1 MGENDTTI
9 KFKADIASLKK
20 EFREASNI
28 IRLANSEFKAS
39 SAQLDNWENDADGVS
54 AKLTQLNTVLN
65 AQKSQLRVLKE
76 QYEKTVAQQG
86 EASSGA
92 QALLIKM
99 NNQKAAVGNTEKQIR
114 KYNGRLSEL
123 KSSTDEAEKAS
134 ADFDTEVKNLD
145 DSLEETVEEAGSLS
159 DGFTVM
165 KGVLAD
171 LAATAIKNVVQG
183 FKDIGA
189 AVKDAY
195 LEYDEGIDNVI
206 KATGATGEA
215 ADNLKESYK
224 EVSKSVVADYGSI
237 GDTLGEVNTRFGF
250 TGEALE
256 ECTTQFMKFAD
267 ITGSDAK
274 TAVQL
279 VSRAMGDA
287 GIEAED
293 YSSLLD
299 SLALAAQASGISVD
313 SLTEYLTKYGAPMR
327 ALGMEAKD
335 SIAIFSGWEKAG
347 VNTEIAFSGMK
358 NAIANWAKNGKDA
371 RVEFKQTLEDIAACP
386 DIASATTQAIEI
398 FGKKAGPD
406 LADAIH
412 GGRFEYEEFLNLLE
426 SSTGTVEATYE
437 ETQSGVDKVKLAF
450 QNAKTEVADIVA
462 GFIDEHKPEIESFI
476 KVGMDGLKRLMD
488 LFPKIKDKLKVVI
501 DVVKDVG
508 SYLIKNFGPI
518 LKDFGK
524 ALLPLIQSALKT
536 IKPLVEGI
544 GDVLKP
550 ILKFVEPIFEIAIKG
565 LGKIIELLPELGL
578 KSILENLGFIKD
590 EAGGVSEK
598 YQKIA
603 ESANKMADDL
613 KLIKEENAKIGEE
626 VLAEYGHYKD
636 LAGELDNLVDKSG
649 KIKEHCEYRVK
660 QIVEELNP
668 VMGDTLKIVDGELQG
683 YKDIAAEIDNII
695 LKKEA
700 ETLID
705 KGRENYDS
713 AVENRAIAMQE
724 RWDHED
730 EKSDLRKQLR
740 ELKKEDYLLDPRK
753 GGFPEYYKK
762 KNQLLTDIESVN
774 NALKKDKENIMGLT
788 NEIENYENL
797 RNSATEN
804 NISAM
809 KRYTIA
815 YSSNLITC
823 NNGTLSALKKQ
834 SEEQS
839 AIYEKMLEDREKGD
853 KSITDNML
861 TNAQSRSNIAKDEYL
876 KAKQIADEQGKA
888 AAESFAAGAD
898 SMLNTVKVSGGKIT
912 NSYAEGVTSESETAK
927 NAVYEM
933 LSEAS
938 NSNDEFTRNTA
949 KQLGEMFSQGFAD
962 GIEEATFLAVAG
974 AAQMASSAMAAVQ
987 HTIDS
992 HSPSRK
998 TAQFGRFFT
1007 DGFAIGIA
1015 EKAKEVINSARSMAQ
1030 GALNEIRQGIDSS
1043 GLLTGGTSLKPSGTG
1058 GNALSGSVVNN
1069 YNFNQ
1074 TNNSPKAL
1082 SRIEIYRQSKNLLRL
1097 K

>member
-1 MGENDTTI
+1 MSGNDTTI
-9 KFKADIASLKK
+9 KFRADIASLKK

-39 SAQLDNWENDADGVS
+39 SAQMDNWENDADGVS

-65 AQKSQLRVLKE
+65 AQKSQLKVLKE

-159 DGFTVM
+159 EGFTVM

-171 LAATAIKNVVQG
+171 LASTAIKNVIQG

-224 EVSKSVVADYGSI
+224 EVSKSVVADYGSL

-250 TGEALE
+250 TGESLE

-287 GIEAED
+287 GIEAKD

-412 GGRFEYEEFLNLLE
+412 GGRFEYEEFFNLLE

-437 ETQSGVDKVKLAF
+437 ETQSGIDKVKLAF
-450 QNAKTEVADIVA
+450 QNVRTEFADIVA

-476 KVGMDGLKRLMD
+476 KAGMDGLKRLMD
-488 LFPKIKDKLKVVI
+488 LFFQIGKRLDKFTGWLQSGGKSAELFKSSVIGLATAFTIYKVATTGVT
-501 DVVKDVG
+501 
-508 SYLIKNFGPI
+508 
-518 LKDFGK
+518 K
-524 ALLPLIQSALKT
+524 ALTIGKKAVDAYRKAQALLNATNPVGWIT
-536 IKPLVEGI
+536 I
-544 GDVLKP
+544 
-550 ILKFVEPIFEIAIKG
+550 
-565 LGKIIELLPELGL
+565 
-578 KSILENLGFIKD
+578 
-590 EAGGVSEK
+590 GVSAFAGLATAIESLPSPVDK
-598 YQKIA
+598 MRESFSKLSDEEQALVDRSKELKESCDEWDESRRAALEDNKAEFDYYQRIA
-603 ESANKMADDL
+603 E
-613 KLIKEENAKIGEE
+613 
-626 VLAEYGHYKD
+626 
-636 LAGELDNLVDKSG
+636 ELDTIVDKNG
-649 KIKEHCEYRVK
+649 KIKEGYEDRAKV
-660 QIVEELNP
+660 I
-668 VMGDTLKIVDGELQG
+668 TGELSEALGIEIGITDGVIDKYSELQKEIEKTILIKEAQAALDAEQSFYMEAQKGIGDAQLALMNDQQALQDINSKIGNKKAALNALKYMTTKEYERAYG
-683 YKDIAAEIDNII
+683 YNDGKDIADMKNELGDEIDGLIERQEQLQGSLRTSEETFYRYSKSIKNNNGLAAAIVSKDTDSI
-695 LKKEA
+695 KRSLDDLYNGFVTCETGTKEMLQKQ
-700 ETLID
+700 EDDIRTEY
-705 KGRENYDS
+705 ENMRN
-713 AVENRAIAMQE
+713 AVKEGNTVITQEDVDAQHIRLNRAI
-724 RWDHED
+724 D
-730 EKSDLRKQLR
+730 
-740 ELKKEDYLLDPRK
+740 
-753 GGFPEYYKK
+753 
-762 KNQLLTDIESVN
+762 
-774 NALKKDKENIMGLT
+774 
-788 NEIENYENL
+788 
-797 RNSATEN
+797 EN
-804 NISAM
+804 NKKTQEM
-809 KRYTIA
+809 KRGA
-815 YSSNLITC
+815 
-823 NNGTLSALKKQ
+823 
-834 SEEQS
+834 EE
-839 AIYEKMLEDREKGD
+839 AGD
-853 KSITDNML
+853 K
-861 TNAQSRSNIAKDEYL
+861 
-876 KAKQIADEQGKA
+876 
-888 AAESFAAGAD
+888 
-898 SMLNTVKVSGGKIT
+898 
-912 NSYAEGVTSESETAK
+912 YAEGITSKNETVSIAVKNMIESG
-927 NAVYEM
+927 Y
-933 LSEAS
+933 

-949 KQLGEMFSQGFAD
+949 KQLGEMFSQGFAN
-962 GIEEATFLAVAG
+962 GIEEAAFLAIAG
-974 AAQMASSAMAAVQ
+974 ATKMASSAMAAVREVTETQ
-987 HTIDS
+987 
-992 HSPSRK
+992 SPSRK
-998 TAQFGRFFT
+998 TKELGGFFT
-1007 DGFAIGIA
+1007 EGYAIGIA

-1043 GLLTGGTSLKPSGTG
+1043 GLLTMGTTLKSSGVG
-1058 GNALSGSVVNN
+1058 GNAVSGSVVNN
-1069 YNFNQ
+1069 YNNNFNQ
-1074 TNNSPKAL
+1074 INNSPKAL
-1082 SRIEIYRQSKNLLRL
+1082 SRIEIYRQSKNLLKL

>member
-1 MGENDTTI
+1 MSGNDTTI
-9 KFKADIASLKK
+9 KFRADIASLKK

-39 SAQLDNWENDADGVS
+39 SAQMDNWENDADGVS

-65 AQKSQLRVLKE
+65 AQKSQLKVLKE

-159 DGFTVM
+159 EGFTVM

-171 LAATAIKNVVQG
+171 LASTAIKNVIQG

-206 KATGATGEA
+206 KATGATGEV

-224 EVSKSVVADYGSI
+224 EVSKSVVADYGSL

-250 TGEALE
+250 TGESLE

-287 GIEAED
+287 GIEAKD

-386 DIASATTQAIEI
+386 DIVSATTQAIEI

-450 QNAKTEVADIVA
+450 QNAKTEVADIVK
-462 GFIDEHKPEIESFI
+462 DIES
-476 KVGMDGLKRLMD
+476 
-488 LFPKIKDKLKVVI
+488 
-501 DVVKDVG
+501 
-508 SYLIKNFGPI
+508 YLVKNFGPI

-524 ALLPLIQSALKT
+524 ALLPLIKSALKT
-536 IKPLVEGI
+536 IKSLIEGI
-544 GDVLKP
+544 GNVLKP
-550 ILKFVEPIFEIAIKG
+550 ILKFVKPIFEIAIKG

-636 LAGELDNLVDKSG
+636 LAGELDNLVDKNG
-649 KIKEHCEYRVK
+649 KIKEHYEHRVK

-724 RWDHED
+724 RWNHED
-730 EKSDLRKQLR
+730 EKSDLEKQLR
-740 ELKKEDYLLDPRK
+740 ELKKEDYLDLRT

-774 NALKKDKENIMGLT
+774 NALKKDKETIMGLT

-797 RNSATEN
+797 RDSATEG
-804 NISAM
+804 NISAI
-809 KRYTIA
+809 KRYATA
-815 YSSNLITC
+815 LTANLITC
-823 NNGTLSALKKQ
+823 NNGTLSTLKKQ

-839 AIYEKMLEDREKGD
+839 AIYEKMLEDRKNGD
-853 KSITDNML
+853 KSITDSML

-912 NSYAEGVTSESETAK
+912 NSYAEGITSESETAK

-933 LSEAS
+933 LSQAS
-938 NSNDEFTRNTA
+938 NSNDEFIRNTA
-949 KQLGEMFSQGFAD
+949 KQLGEMFSQGFAN
-962 GIEEATFLAVAG
+962 GIEEAAFYAAVA
-974 AAQMASSAMAAVQ
+974 AADMANSAIAAVREA
-987 HTIDS
+987 TDTN
-992 HSPSRK
+992 SPSRK
-998 TAQFGRFFT
+998 AIQLGGFFT
-1007 DGFAIGIA
+1007 EGYAVGIA

-1043 GLLTGGTSLKPSGTG
+1043 GLLTMGTTLKSSGVG
-1058 GNALSGSVVNN
+1058 GNAVSGSVVNN
-1069 YNFNQ
+1069 YNNNFNQ
-1074 TNNSPKAL
+1074 INNSPKAL
-1082 SRIEIYRQSKNLLRL
+1082 SRIEIYRQSKNLLKL

>member
-1 MGENDTTI
+1 MGGNDTTI
-9 KFKADIASLKK
+9 KFRADIASLKK

-39 SAQLDNWENDADGVS
+39 SAQMDNWENDADGVS

-65 AQKSQLRVLKE
+65 AQKSQLKVLKE

-159 DGFTVM
+159 EGFTVM

-171 LAATAIKNVVQG
+171 LASTAIKNVIQG

-224 EVSKSVVADYGSI
+224 EVSKSVVADYGSL

-250 TGEALE
+250 TGESLE

-287 GIEAED
+287 GIEAKD

-450 QNAKTEVADIVA
+450 QNAKTEVADIVK
-462 GFIDEHKPEIESFI
+462 DIES
-476 KVGMDGLKRLMD
+476 
-488 LFPKIKDKLKVVI
+488 
-501 DVVKDVG
+501 
-508 SYLIKNFGPI
+508 YLVKNFGPI

-524 ALLPLIQSALKT
+524 ALLPLIKSALKT
-536 IKPLVEGI
+536 IKSLIEGI
-544 GDVLKP
+544 GNVLKP
-550 ILKFVEPIFEIAIKG
+550 ILKFVKPIFEIAIKG

-636 LAGELDNLVDKSG
+636 LAGELDNLVDKNG
-649 KIKEHCEYRVK
+649 KIKEHYEYRVK

-713 AVENRAIAMQE
+713 AVEKRGEAMQE

-730 EKSDLRKQLR
+730 EKSDLEKQLR
-740 ELKKEDYLLDPRK
+740 ELKKEDYLDLRT
-753 GGFPEYYKK
+753 GGFPGYYEKK
-762 KNQLLTDIESVN
+762 KQLLTDIESLN
-774 NALKKDKENIMGLT
+774 NTLEKDKENIMGLT

-797 RNSATEN
+797 RDSATEG
-804 NISAM
+804 NISAI
-809 KRYTIA
+809 KRYATA
-815 YSSNLITC
+815 LTANLITC
-823 NNGTLSALKKQ
+823 NNGTLSTLKKQ

-839 AIYEKMLEDREKGD
+839 AIYEKMLEDRNNGD
-853 KSITDNML
+853 KSITDSML

-912 NSYAEGVTSESETAK
+912 NSYAEGITSESETAK

-933 LSEAS
+933 LSQAS
-938 NSNDEFTRNTA
+938 NSNDEFIRNTA
-949 KQLGEMFSQGFAD
+949 KQLGEMFSQGFAN
-962 GIEEATFLAVAG
+962 GIEEAAFYAAVA
-974 AAQMASSAMAAVQ
+974 AADMANSAIAAVREA
-987 HTIDS
+987 TDTN
-992 HSPSRK
+992 SPSRK
-998 TAQFGRFFT
+998 AIQLGGFFT
-1007 DGFAIGIA
+1007 EGYAVGIA

-1043 GLLTGGTSLKPSGTG
+1043 GLLTMGTTLKSSGVG
-1058 GNALSGSVVNN
+1058 GNAVSGSVVNN
-1069 YNFNQ
+1069 YNNNFNQ
-1074 TNNSPKAL
+1074 INNSPKAL
-1082 SRIEIYRQSKNLLRL
+1082 SRIEIYRQSKNLLKL

>member
-9 KFKADIASLKK
+9 KFKADIVSLKK

-39 SAQLDNWENDADGVS
+39 SAQLDNWENEADGVS
-54 AKLTQLNTVLN
+54 AKLTQLNTVLS
-65 AQKSQLRVLKE
+65 AQKSQLKVLKE
-76 QYEKTVAQQG
+76 QYEKTVSQQG

-134 ADFDTEVKNLD
+134 GDFDTEVKNLD
-145 DSLEETVEEAGSLS
+145 DSLEETAEEAVSLS
-159 DGFTVM
+159 EGFTVM

-358 NAIANWAKNGKDA
+358 NAIANWAKSGKDA

-437 ETQSGVDKVKLAF
+437 ETQSGVDKIKLAF
-450 QNAKTEVADIVA
+450 QNARTEFADIVA

-488 LFPKIKDKLKVVI
+488 LFSQIGKKLNEFTGWLKSGGKSAELFKSSVIGLATAFTIYKVATTGVT
-501 DVVKDVG
+501 
-508 SYLIKNFGPI
+508 
-518 LKDFGK
+518 K
-524 ALLPLIQSALKT
+524 ALTIGKKAVDAYRKAQALLNATNPVGWIT
-536 IKPLVEGI
+536 I
-544 GDVLKP
+544 
-550 ILKFVEPIFEIAIKG
+550 
-565 LGKIIELLPELGL
+565 
-578 KSILENLGFIKD
+578 
-590 EAGGVSEK
+590 GVSAFAGLATAIESLPSPVDEMRESFSK
-598 YQKIA
+598 LSDEEQALVDRSKELKESCDEWDESRRAALEDNKAEFDYYQR
-603 ESANKMADDL
+603 
-613 KLIKEENAKIGEE
+613 
-626 VLAEYGHYKD
+626 LAE
-636 LAGELDNLVDKSG
+636 ELDTIVDKNG
-649 KIKEHCEYRVK
+649 KIKEGYEDRARVITGELSEALGIEIGITDGVIDKYSELQKEIEKTILIKEAQAALDAEQSHYMEAQKNIQDSKLKLAENQQGLKDINKEIADVQLEYVDLLTMSLEDY
-660 QIVEELNP
+660 EEKYGHNGGKTR
-668 VMGDTLKIVDGELQG
+668 GDTQTELKGKIDGLIEQQEQLQG
-683 YKDIAAEIDNII
+683 SLRTSEETFYRYSKSITNNNGVAAAIVSKDTDSIRRSLDDLYNGFVTCETGTKEMLQKQEDDIRTEYENMRNAVKEGNTVITQEDIDAQHIR
-695 LKKEA
+695 L
-700 ETLID
+700 
-705 KGRENYDS
+705 
-713 AVENRAIAMQE
+713 NRAI
-724 RWDHED
+724 D
-730 EKSDLRKQLR
+730 
-740 ELKKEDYLLDPRK
+740 
-753 GGFPEYYKK
+753 
-762 KNQLLTDIESVN
+762 
-774 NALKKDKENIMGLT
+774 
-788 NEIENYENL
+788 
-797 RNSATEN
+797 EN
-804 NISAM
+804 NKKAQEM
-809 KRYTIA
+809 KRGA
-815 YSSNLITC
+815 
-823 NNGTLSALKKQ
+823 
-834 SEEQS
+834 EE
-839 AIYEKMLEDREKGD
+839 AGD
-853 KSITDNML
+853 K
-861 TNAQSRSNIAKDEYL
+861 
-876 KAKQIADEQGKA
+876 
-888 AAESFAAGAD
+888 
-898 SMLNTVKVSGGKIT
+898 
-912 NSYAEGVTSESETAK
+912 YAEGITSKNETVSAAFV
-927 NAVYEM
+927 NM
-933 LSEAS
+933 LENVFYAE
-938 NSNDEFTRNTA
+938 DEFTRNTA

-974 AAQMASSAMAAVQ
+974 AAQMASAAMAAVRE
-987 HTIDS
+987 TTETN
-992 HSPSRK
+992 SPSRK
-998 TAQFGRFFT
+998 AEQLG
-1007 DGFAIGIA
+1007 GFLTEGYAIGIV

-1030 GALNEIRQGIDSS
+1030 GALNAIRQGIDSS
-1043 GLLTGGTSLKPSGTG
+1043 GLLTGGTSLKTSGTG

>member
-1 MGENDTTI
+1 MSGNDTTI
-9 KFKADIASLKK
+9 KFRADIASLKK

-39 SAQLDNWENDADGVS
+39 SAQMDNWENDADGVS

-65 AQKSQLRVLKE
+65 AQKSQLKVLKE

-159 DGFTVM
+159 EGFTVM

-171 LAATAIKNVVQG
+171 LASTAIKNVIQG

-224 EVSKSVVADYGSI
+224 EVSKSVVADYGSL

-250 TGEALE
+250 TGESLE

-287 GIEAED
+287 GIEAKD

-412 GGRFEYEEFLNLLE
+412 GGRFEYEEFFNLLE

-437 ETQSGVDKVKLAF
+437 ETQSGIDKVKLAF
-450 QNAKTEVADIVA
+450 QNVRTEFADIVA

-476 KVGMDGLKRLMD
+476 KAGMDGLKRLMD
-488 LFPKIKDKLKVVI
+488 LFFQIGKRLDKFTGWLQSGGKSAELFKSSVIGLATAFTIYKVATTGVT
-501 DVVKDVG
+501 
-508 SYLIKNFGPI
+508 
-518 LKDFGK
+518 K
-524 ALLPLIQSALKT
+524 ALTIGKKAVDAYRKAQALLNATNPVGWIT
-536 IKPLVEGI
+536 I
-544 GDVLKP
+544 
-550 ILKFVEPIFEIAIKG
+550 
-565 LGKIIELLPELGL
+565 
-578 KSILENLGFIKD
+578 
-590 EAGGVSEK
+590 GVSAFAGLATAIESLPSPVDK
-598 YQKIA
+598 MRESFSKLSDEEQALVDRSKELKESCDEWDESRRAALEDNKAEFDYYQR
-603 ESANKMADDL
+603 
-613 KLIKEENAKIGEE
+613 
-626 VLAEYGHYKD
+626 LAE
-636 LAGELDNLVDKSG
+636 ELDTIVDKNG
-649 KIKEHCEYRVK
+649 KIKEGYEDRAKV
-660 QIVEELNP
+660 I
-668 VMGDTLKIVDGELQG
+668 TGELSEALEIEIGITDGVIDKYSELQKEIEKTILIKEAQAALDAEQSFYMEAQKGIGDAQLALMNDQQALQDINSKIG
-683 YKDIAAEIDNII
+683 YKKAALNALKYMTTKEYERAYGYNDGKDIADMKNELGDEIDGLIERQEQLQGSLRTSEETFYRYSKSIKNNNGLAAAIVSKDTDSI
-695 LKKEA
+695 KRSLDDLYNGFVTCETGTKEMLQKQ
-700 ETLID
+700 EDDIRTEY
-705 KGRENYDS
+705 ENMRN
-713 AVENRAIAMQE
+713 AVKEGNTVITQEDVDAQHIRLNRAI
-724 RWDHED
+724 D
-730 EKSDLRKQLR
+730 
-740 ELKKEDYLLDPRK
+740 
-753 GGFPEYYKK
+753 
-762 KNQLLTDIESVN
+762 
-774 NALKKDKENIMGLT
+774 
-788 NEIENYENL
+788 
-797 RNSATEN
+797 EN
-804 NISAM
+804 NKKTQEM
-809 KRYTIA
+809 KRGA
-815 YSSNLITC
+815 
-823 NNGTLSALKKQ
+823 
-834 SEEQS
+834 EE
-839 AIYEKMLEDREKGD
+839 AGD
-853 KSITDNML
+853 K
-861 TNAQSRSNIAKDEYL
+861 
-876 KAKQIADEQGKA
+876 
-888 AAESFAAGAD
+888 
-898 SMLNTVKVSGGKIT
+898 
-912 NSYAEGVTSESETAK
+912 YAEGITSKNETVSIAVKNMIESG
-927 NAVYEM
+927 Y
-933 LSEAS
+933 

-949 KQLGEMFSQGFAD
+949 KQLGEMFSQGFAN
-962 GIEEATFLAVAG
+962 GIEEAAFLAVAG
-974 AAQMASSAMAAVQ
+974 AAQMASSAMAAVREVTRTQ
-987 HTIDS
+987 
-992 HSPSRK
+992 SPSRK
-998 TAQFGRFFT
+998 TKELGGFFT
-1007 DGFAIGIA
+1007 EGYAIGIA

-1043 GLLTGGTSLKPSGTG
+1043 GLLTMGTTLKSSGVG
-1058 GNALSGSVVNN
+1058 GNAVSGSVVNN
-1069 YNFNQ
+1069 YNNNFNQ
-1074 TNNSPKAL
+1074 INNSPKAL
-1082 SRIEIYRQSKNLLRL
+1082 SRIEIYRQSKNLLKL

>member
-39 SAQLDNWENDADGVS
+39 SAQLDNWENEADGVS
-54 AKLTQLNTVLN
+54 AKLTQLNTVLS
-65 AQKSQLRVLKE
+65 AQKSQLKVLKE

-159 DGFTVM
+159 EGFTVM

-358 NAIANWAKNGKDA
+358 NAIANWAKSGKDA

-386 DIASATTQAIEI
+386 DIASATAQAIEI

-437 ETQSGVDKVKLAF
+437 ETQSGVDKIKLAF
-450 QNAKTEVADIVA
+450 QNARTEFADIVA
-462 GFIDEHKPEIESFI
+462 GFIDEHKSEIESFI

-488 LFPKIKDKLKVVI
+488 LFSQIGKKLDEFTGWLQSGKKSAELFKSSVIGLATAFTIYKVATTGVT
-501 DVVKDVG
+501 
-508 SYLIKNFGPI
+508 
-518 LKDFGK
+518 K
-524 ALLPLIQSALKT
+524 ALT
-536 IKPLVEGI
+536 I
-544 GDVLKP
+544 
-550 ILKFVEPIFEIAIKG
+550 
-565 LGKIIELLPELGL
+565 GKKAVDAYRKAQTLLNATNPVGW
-578 KSILENLGFIKD
+578 ITI
-590 EAGGVSEK
+590 GVSAFAGLATAIESLPSPVDEMRESFSK
-598 YQKIA
+598 LSDEEQALVDRSKELKESCDEWDESRRAALEDNKAEFDYYQR
-603 ESANKMADDL
+603 
-613 KLIKEENAKIGEE
+613 
-626 VLAEYGHYKD
+626 LAE
-636 LAGELDNLVDKSG
+636 ELDTIVDKNG
-649 KIKEHCEYRVK
+649 KIKEGYEDRARV
-660 QIVEELNP
+660 I
-668 VMGDTLKIVDGELQG
+668 TGELSEALGIEIGITDGVIDKYSELQKEIEKTILIKEAQAALDAEQSFYMEAQKNIDGTKMKLMNDQQALQDINSKIGNKRAALNALDYMTTKEYERAYG
-683 YKDIAAEIDNII
+683 YNDGKDIADMKNELGDEIDGLIERQEQLQGSLRTSEETFYRYSKSIKNNNGLAAAIVSKDTDSI
-695 LKKEA
+695 KRSLDDLYNGFVTCETGTKEMLQKQEDDIRTEYENMRNA
-700 ETLID
+700 VKEGNTVITQEDID
-705 KGRENYDS
+705 AQHIRL
-713 AVENRAIAMQE
+713 NRAI
-724 RWDHED
+724 D
-730 EKSDLRKQLR
+730 
-740 ELKKEDYLLDPRK
+740 
-753 GGFPEYYKK
+753 
-762 KNQLLTDIESVN
+762 
-774 NALKKDKENIMGLT
+774 
-788 NEIENYENL
+788 
-797 RNSATEN
+797 EN
-804 NISAM
+804 NKKAQEM
-809 KRYTIA
+809 KRGA
-815 YSSNLITC
+815 
-823 NNGTLSALKKQ
+823 
-834 SEEQS
+834 EE
-839 AIYEKMLEDREKGD
+839 AGD
-853 KSITDNML
+853 K
-861 TNAQSRSNIAKDEYL
+861 
-876 KAKQIADEQGKA
+876 
-888 AAESFAAGAD
+888 
-898 SMLNTVKVSGGKIT
+898 
-912 NSYAEGVTSESETAK
+912 YAEGITSKNETVSAAFV
-927 NAVYEM
+927 NM
-933 LSEAS
+933 LENVFYAE
-938 NSNDEFTRNTA
+938 DEFTRNTA

-974 AAQMASSAMAAVQ
+974 AAQMASAAMAAVRE
-987 HTIDS
+987 TTETN
-992 HSPSRK
+992 SPSRK
-998 TAQFGRFFT
+998 AEQLG
-1007 DGFAIGIA
+1007 GFLTEGYAIGIV

-1043 GLLTGGTSLKPSGTG
+1043 GLLTMGTTLKSSGVG
-1058 GNALSGSVVNN
+1058 GNAVSGSVVNN
-1069 YNFNQ
+1069 YNNFNQ
-1074 TNNSPKAL
+1074 INNSPKAL
-1082 SRIEIYRQSKNLLRL
+1082 SRIEIYRQSKNLLKL

>member
-1 MGENDTTI
+1 MSENDTTI

-39 SAQLDNWENDADGVS
+39 SAQLDNWENEADGVS
-54 AKLTQLNTVLN
+54 AKLTQLNTVLS
-65 AQKSQLRVLKE
+65 AQKSQLKVLKE

-134 ADFDTEVKNLD
+134 GDFDTEVKNLD
-145 DSLEETVEEAGSLS
+145 DSLEETAEEAVSLS
-159 DGFTVM
+159 EGFTVM

-256 ECTTQFMKFAD
+256 ECTTQFMKFSD

-358 NAIANWAKNGKDA
+358 NAIANWAKSGKDA

-437 ETQSGVDKVKLAF
+437 ETQSGVDKIKLAF
-450 QNAKTEVADIVA
+450 QNARTEFADIVA

-524 ALLPLIQSALKT
+524 ALLPLIQSALKS
-536 IKPLVEGI
+536 IKPLIEGI
-544 GDVLKP
+544 GNVLKP
-550 ILKFVEPIFEIAIKG
+550 ILKFVKPIFEIAVGGLTEIIKF
-565 LGKIIELLPELGL
+565 LPELGL
-578 KSILENLGFIKD
+578 GAILRSMGLIKD
-590 EAGGVSEK
+590 ETHKVSKECQELADKANEASDKLKKIEENHAEISENVSE
-598 YQKIA
+598 
-603 ESANKMADDL
+603 
-613 KLIKEENAKIGEE
+613 
-626 VLAEYGHYKD
+626 EYDRYKD
-636 LAGELDNLVDKSG
+636 LAGELDNLVDKNG
-649 KIKEHCEYRVK
+649 KIKEHCEFQVK

-700 ETLID
+700 EALLDAAREDNIEAE
-705 KGRENYDS
+705 KGLAESTQARQLATVKKRQKEQELAGLLSAADLYYDYGIQIEGFNFDTYATDS
-713 AVENRAIAMQE
+713 AQLKADI
-724 RWDHED
+724 
-730 EKSDLRKQLR
+730 KSLNDTI
-740 ELKKEDYLLDPRK
+740 EEAD
-753 GGFPEYYKK
+753 
-762 KNQLLTDIESVN
+762 TDIRGFN
-774 NALKKDKENIMGLT
+774 NK
-788 NEIENYENL
+788 IEVYENL
-797 RNSATEN
+797 GKAHTEN
-804 NISAM
+804 NIAAM
-809 KRYTIA
+809 KRYTEEFLSGMKTA
-815 YSSNLITC
+815 NT
-823 NNGTLSALKKQ
+823 GTLEELKEQRDNCAATYQ
-834 SEEQS
+834 SLIEAREE
-839 AIYEKMLEDREKGD
+839 GD
-853 KSITDNML
+853 KSITDKMMEQ
-861 TNAQSRSNIAKDEYL
+861 AQLRANISQDEYL
-876 KAKQIADEQGKA
+876 KAEQSAREHGETATEK
-888 AAESFAAGAD
+888 
-898 SMLNTVKVSGGKIT
+898 
-912 NSYAEGVTSESETAK
+912 YAEGVISKNDTVRTSIM
-927 NAVYEM
+927 EM
-933 LSEAS
+933 IAS
-938 NSNDEFTRNTA
+938 GYSSNDEFTHNTA

-962 GIEEATFLAVAG
+962 GIEEAAFLAVAG

-1043 GLLTGGTSLKPSGTG
+1043 GLLTMGTTLKTSGVG